1 MDEPSRSVPVIDP
14 RYIVNVLIELQ
25 VAVRK
30 LALYSFSHTIVPTLL
45 DNLEKQFNAL
55 FEFVEE
61 VTFGITRHELL
72 YQGTTLSTGNPVIR
86 ELARGLN
93 EFGLAGMTFSK
104 GLTKAEIL
112 QFLSFLIEGRG
123 RSPEQKE
130 RMLDQ
135 LNKEVP
141 FIRLKFIRFG
151 DALKGLP
158 GTDDP
163 DFRETSGREGKEIWR
178 GLVQQLMEE
187 NPEADLQN
195 PGVNEEENAD
205 PNNIAGLI
213 NRLCRESG
221 RGFQSYERTIV
232 RYMNKQAENRNLT
245 EEQRIHLN
253 REMSKLLSGLEPD
266 VREQIFRISL
276 EEAQDGELPM
286 EGVLDFLSE
295 PTLMEVLNQIQVS
308 DQNISAP
315 MLSLLNKF
323 TDLSAKN
330 EVLEKMLASK
340 LENHQDLF
348 QELLTYRADRAYYP
362 SSYRMLLDQ
371 ELTHQPIGN
380 EPSLGSE
387 IGAIDPGE
395 VNHHLA
401 LVVLELLDAPVRSQA
416 EYGALLRQMNRLLT
430 EGLGDRTHA
439 ILRETL
445 MLLVR
450 KMASAGPELR
460 SFLQKEI
467 KNFINPEVLSRLL
480 QTYRAQGDENIDD
493 LFSRLRELAGVEII
507 PMFMDLL
514 ETEENMSV
522 RKRLLE
528 WIVQCGPEVIPLAVQ
543 RLKSPKWY
551 VVRNM
556 LVLLKDLRAKEAMPD
571 ITRCLRQDSPKL
583 RLAALQ
589 AIEAVGK
596 GTDSFYQALAIV
608 LRDPDPAVFRKAISM
623 IVSHQDPRALRM
635 VAAQIQFSSPSKND
649 ENLLTVLEIIRKSN
663 TGELMPA
670 LMNLRRRLRLRFWQW
685 NRIRAVYKAVNDTI
699 HELHGRMKKHV

>member
-1 MDEPSRSVPVIDP
+1 LDEPSRSVPVIDP

-45 DNLEKQFNAL
+45 ENLEKQFYAL

-61 VTFGITRHELL
+61 VTFGITRNELL
-72 YQGTTLSTGNPVIR
+72 YQGTTLSAANPVIR

-93 EFGLAGMTFSK
+93 QFGLAGMTFSK

-112 QFLSFLIEGRG
+112 QFLRFLIEGRG

-135 LNKEVP
+135 LNQEFP
-141 FIRLKFIRFG
+141 SIRVKFIRFG
-151 DALKGLP
+151 EALKSLP
-158 GTDDP
+158 DTDDP
-163 DFRETSGREGKEIWR
+163 DHRGTTGREGKELWR
-178 GLVQQLMEE
+178 GLVRQLMEE
-187 NPEADLQN
+187 SPETDRQN
-195 PGVNEEENAD
+195 SGGDAEEYGD
-205 PNNIAGLI
+205 PNNIAELV
-213 NRLCRESG
+213 NRLCRGSG
-221 RGFQSYERTIV
+221 PGSQSYERTIV
-232 RYMNKQAENRNLT
+232 RYMSKQAENRDLT

-253 REMSKLLSGLEPD
+253 REMSRLLSNLEPD
-266 VREQIFRISL
+266 VREQIFRISM
-276 EEAQDGELPM
+276 EETQDGEAPI
-286 EGVLDFLSE
+286 EGVLDFLPE

-330 EVLEKMLASK
+330 GVLEKVLASK
-340 LENHQDLF
+340 LGDHQDLF
-348 QELLTYRADRAYYP
+348 QELLTYRANRVYYP
-362 SSYRMLLDQ
+362 TSYRLLLDQ
-371 ELTHQPIGN
+371 ELTHQPIGKK
-380 EPSLGSE
+380 PSPSPE

-401 LVVLELLDAPVRSQA
+401 LVVMELLDVPVRSQA
-416 EYGALLRQMNRLLT
+416 EYGALLQQMNRLLT
-430 EGLGDRTHA
+430 EGLDDRTHA
-439 ILRETL
+439 MLQETL

-450 KMASAGPELR
+450 KMASAEPEAR

-480 QTYRAQGDENIDD
+480 QTYRAQGDENIGD
-493 LFSRLRELAGVEII
+493 LFGRMRELAGVEII
-507 PMFMDLL
+507 PIFLDLL
-514 ETEENMSV
+514 ETEENLSV

-556 LVLLKDLRAKEAMPD
+556 LVLLKDLRAKEALPD
-571 ITRCLRQDSPKL
+571 IARCLRQDSPKL
-583 RLAALQ
+583 KMAALQ

-596 GTDSFYQALAIV
+596 GTDSFYQALAIA
-608 LRDPDPAVFRKAISM
+608 LRDPDPAVFCKAASM
-623 IVSHQDPRALRM
+623 MVSYRDPRALGM
-635 VAAQIQFSSPSKND
+635 IAAQLHSSSLSKNV
-649 ENLLTVLEIIRKSN
+649 ENLLTVLETIRKS
-663 TGELMPA
+663 GAAELIPVLVKM
-670 LMNLRRRLRLRFWQW
+670 RRQLRLRFWQW
-685 NRIRAVYKAVNDTI
+685 NRTRAVYRAVNDAVQ
-699 HELHGRMKKHV
+699 ELHARTKKHV